1 LGTAKDE
8 QLWRRGQAPRAA
20 YLNVKNRERQM
31 KPSNNEEVIMKLAHN
46 WRMRAG
52 LFLLVLGCISLPG
65 GILQSAMAAQ
75 SCSLETLKGT
85 YTFEYEGPRQGGHQ
99 GVGVFVPF
107 AFAGFEFYNGD
118 GTMRGVFTGSNDGSI
133 VKDVE
138 FTGIYTV
145 NPDCTSELTTT
156 DPVFGVTH
164 YEQFLAPSGDE
175 FTWVQTD
182 EGFVASGSERRVSH
196 EVLK

>member
-85 YTFEYEGPRQGGHQ
+85 YTFEYEGFTINNDKH
-99 GVGVFVPF
+99 VPF

-118 GTMRGVFTGSNDGSI
+118 GTMRGVFTGTNDGSI

-138 FTGIYTV
+138 FTGTYTV

-164 YEQFLAPSGDE
+164 FEQFLAPSGDE

-182 EGFVASGSERRVSH
+182 EGVVDSGFQRRVSH
-196 EVLK
+196 EVQ